1 MILEVSAGMMP
12 LVVRARMAAGVAHG
26 VPWGISLDGILA
38 SELRENAKAV
48 ARAAGTDYTP
58 YSLDTVPEDLDLPLA
73 RCTGDGA
80 GGWHWAATFAYP
92 ENEVPGPHVQY
103 WSARPDQHALDQM
116 AADLPALVSE
126 RQGRYRSRVMPLPLT
141 VCRHLVWR
149 AVGDPGAV
157 AELLAPIVSI
167 GKKRGAGH
175 GHVLSW
181 TVDEQSDGDRWEFAH
196 LHPDGS
202 LGRTAPPACLHDL
215 DHVRTGGEGQM
226 GLRPPYMHPAV
237 RTHVLLPASS
247 R

>member
-1 MILEVSAGMMP
+1 MTLQIGAGMVP
-12 LVVRARMAAGVAHG
+12 LTVRARMAAGVAHA
-26 VPWGISLDGILA
+26 VPWGISLDGLLA
-38 SELRENAKAV
+38 SEIRENTKAA

-92 ENEVPGPHVQY
+92 EDEVPGPHVQY
-103 WSARPDQHALDQM
+103 WSARPDQQALDHM

-149 AVGDPGAV
+149 GVGDPVAV
-157 AELLAPIVSI
+157 AELLGPIVSI
-167 GKKRGAGH
+167 GKKRGAGN

-181 TVDEQSDGDRWEFAH
+181 EVAEHPAADLWEFAH
-196 LHPDGS
+196 LHPDGG
-202 LGRTAPPACLHDL
+202 LGRTAPAACLR
-215 DHVRTGGEGQM
+215 DHGEMRTGGDGQM
-226 GLRPPYMHPAV
+226 GLRPPYMHPAR
-237 RTHVLLPASS
+237 RTLVFLPAP
-247 R
+247 